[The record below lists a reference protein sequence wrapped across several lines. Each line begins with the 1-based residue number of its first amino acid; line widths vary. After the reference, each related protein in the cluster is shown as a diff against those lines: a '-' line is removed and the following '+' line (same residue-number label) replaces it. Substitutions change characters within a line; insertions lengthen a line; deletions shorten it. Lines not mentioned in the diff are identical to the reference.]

1 MPRLR
6 IIVMCTHFVTSVGF
20 YAGHLVRVGG
30 YKGDLTPV
38 FQSSFDVGIII
49 GPTIYVIYTASQTV
63 FISFLINKHM
73 QNLTDHAD
81 NRGQNFQR
89 SDWKPR
95 LRRLYWTQ
103 ILLFAIDL
111 ISVTATVLSGIPQFL
126 AFAELA
132 ACGIFF
138 ECLAIGYI
146 FIESR
151 GICLTLNASN
161 ERQAQAHV
169 KLKVLGRGLRVV
181 ELDTVKI
188 GGSPKTPIA
197 GNPTNLY
204 KIPNC

>member
-6 IIVMCTHFVTSVGF
+6 ITIMCTHFITASGF
-20 YAGHLVRVGG
+20 YMGHFLRISGNT
-30 YKGDLTPV
+30 DTWSPV
-38 FQSSFDVGIII
+38 FEVLFTFGDII
-49 GPTIYVIYTASQTV
+49 GPAVYVIYTATQTV

-73 QNLTDHAD
+73 HNLTDRAD
-81 NRGQNFQR
+81 NRGQNFQLD
-89 SDWKPR
+89 DWMPR

-103 ILLFAIDL
+103 ILLFAVDL
-111 ISVTATVLSGIPQFL
+111 ISVTATVIANIPSL
-126 AFAELA
+126 VAFAELA

>member
-6 IIVMCTHFVTSVGF
+6 ITIMCTHFITASGF
-20 YAGHLVRVGG
+20 YMGHFLRISGNT
-30 YKGDLTPV
+30 DTWSPV
-38 FQSSFDVGIII
+38 FEVLFTFGVII
-49 GPTIYVIYTASQTV
+49 GPAVYVIYTATQSV

-73 QNLTDHAD
+73 HHLTDRAD
-81 NRGQNFQR
+81 NHGQNFQVD
-89 SDWKPR
+89 DWMPR

-103 ILLFAIDL
+103 VLLFAIDL
-111 ISVTATVLSGIPQFL
+111 MSVTATAIANIPTL
-126 AFAELA
+126 NAFAELA
-132 ACGIFF
+132 ASGIFF

-169 KLKVLGRGLRVV
+169 KLKVLGRGLRLV

-188 GGSPKTPIA
+188 VGSPRIPIA
-197 GNPTNLY
+197 GNPSNL
-204 KIPNC
+204 